1 MASKIEQQVMASV
14 GTIYIARQ
22 LVSGTALR
30 IYVCLIAL
38 GLLARLVWVER
49 VVENFMQSGVGN
61 AHNFIASAV
70 LNTELPVQI
79 AFAALV
85 IAGAWVSRDLARLS
99 YSPRRFA

>member
-14 GTIYIARQ
+14 GTIYVARQ

-49 VVENFMQSGVGN
+49 VVENFIHGGAGN
-61 AHNFIASAV
+61 ALNFMTSAV
-70 LNTELPVQI
+70 LNTELPVQV
-79 AFAALV
+79 AFAALIIMGV
-85 IAGAWVSRDLARLS
+85 WVSRDLARLS
-99 YSPRRFA
+99 HTTRRFA